1 MTSLMSFGNSNVT
14 STTFTA
20 VSTFPLLVKV
30 VQQLKPCHALA
41 ELLVDR
47 LSVGTPQLLSV
58 GNCQSRTVPARIPR
72 CLRIT
77 LLNIRHLHAVLTVP
91 LANIPAKS
99 TLPTAKS
106 MSQINDAVFWE
117 HVLRRW
123 RRHQSQSMSA
133 CATKNAKWIKR
144 IVTKEERIG
153 KAKAYSMIFMTPFF
167 AIAMAT
173 PQSSSPGHLWQETF
187 QYFLSWRRFCM
198 HSAVLSLRRESQ
210 YILQLTDHWF
220 PEKSKFD
227 IEKVGNKMLCL
238 TALIQELHWH
248 GITQYGHTKTHQLP
262 RYLTSHGI
270 LSPPQTAFALEG
282 DQTTGTQYW
291 SKTRCQQDV
300 ASCKTVVFLWFFVF
314 IIY

>member
-20 VSTFPLLVKV
+20 VSTFPLLV
-30 VQQLKPCHALA
+30 QQLKPCHALA

-47 LSVGTPQLLSV
+47 LSIGTPQLLSV
-58 GNCQSRTVPARIPR
+58 GNCQSCTVPARIPR

-77 LLNIRHLHAVLTVP
+77 LLNIRHLHAVLTCFNSPVGKYSGKKYT
-91 LANIPAKS
+91 ANSK
-99 TLPTAKS
+99 
-106 MSQINDAVFWE
+106 INVTNQ
-117 HVLRRW
+117 W
-123 RRHQSQSMSA
+123 RRFSGACATEVTQAPITMSA

-144 IVTKEERIG
+144 IVTKEERQ
-153 KAKAYSMIFMTPFF
+153 KHTVWYSWLRFSPSRWP
-167 AIAMAT
+167 

-210 YILQLTDHWF
+210 YILQLTDHLF
-220 PEKSKFD
+220 PEKSKFG
-227 IEKVGNKMLCL
+227 IGKVGNKMVCL